1 MHAHEA
7 DARWRWERR
16 IFDGVLGRDDSTW
29 RGHVLRIALAGL
41 LFGAAMGSY
50 DLSEA
55 ERLKMPFFA
64 GIKSPLLVLATTLIC
79 LPGYFVLSTVL
90 GLRKDLAAAFGSIL
104 AGQAAQMLALASLA
118 PVLLFIYACGITH
131 MQALAASAAMF
142 TIATGM
148 GYMVLWRR
156 YRPLLAQTHRHR
168 VMLVFWVVMYVFV
181 GIQMGWML
189 RPFVGTP
196 GMAVTFV
203 RQEPFSNAYVA
214 VAKILAGAVRG
225 TGR

>member
-1 MHAHEA
+1 MLAHEA
-7 DARWRWERR
+7 DARSIWERR
-16 IFDGVLGRDDSTW
+16 IFDSVLGRADSTW
-29 RGHVLRIALAGL
+29 RAHVLRVAFAGL
-41 LFGAAMGSY
+41 LFGAAMGSF
-50 DLSEA
+50 DLSDA
-55 ERLKMPFFA
+55 ERLKMPLYA

-79 LPGYFVLSTVL
+79 LPGFFVLSTVL
-90 GLRKDLAAAFGSIL
+90 GLRRDFAAAFGSIL

-118 PVLLFIYACGITH
+118 PVLLFAYACGITH
-131 MQALAASAAMF
+131 VQALAACAATF

-156 YRPLLAQTHRHR
+156 YRPLLAQTRRHR

-196 GMAVTFV
+196 GMTVSFV

-214 VAKILAGAVRG
+214 VAKIFVGAARG